1 MEMPLSAIG
10 MQLCESER
18 LSPAVFFTRRVLLAN
33 QPGTI
38 FGILVVNMAVLDDL
52 RYAFRALARGKMTS
66 VVIVLS
72 LALGTGA
79 NATLYS
85 VMDAL
90 LFRPPAGVADARE
103 LARVFTSQ
111 YTGTSHGLTSYPD
124 FISMQQTSGAF
135 ATLAAFDDS
144 ALESVRWGEAG
155 QRLRVVS
162 VSPEFFPVLDMRL
175 QAGSIGGLLV
185 SANASSSAAS
195 QPSAIISDALWTLM
209 GRPGDVVGRE
219 LTIGETIH
227 AIAGV
232 APAGFSGLQLG
243 RASDVWIP
251 LPPADH
257 DAARGNRHLSVIGRL
272 RDGRRLEDAERELAA
287 LGERLATLHPE
298 TNRGTRSNPDEPRRM
313 SVAAYSRLDVS
324 ARSQILLISTVV
336 MGSTGLLLLS
346 ACVNAGSLLLSR
358 SAARRRELAVKLALG
373 ARRAVLVRQVVL
385 ESLAVSTGGAVLGL
399 LFARWTAGLLP
410 VLFAPDEAALL
421 DTHLDATTVLVT
433 VALSCLAGAV
443 FALGPARHA
452 LAKVEVQVLRG
463 DSGAIAERSGSA
475 VRGAVVVFQ
484 VALST
489 VLLIAS
495 GLMVRALSVALEGD
509 LGPGGRRV
517 VIAFMRL
524 PGVLEENVV
533 RGIRFHV
540 AAVEAA
546 RKLPDAE
553 AAGWVFV
560 LPVGRGTSQAFRL
573 QARPDLLER
582 LEVEI
587 NVASPGYFQ
596 ATRIPLI
603 EGRLFNAEDRAL
615 SKPVI
620 VVNDMLA
627 RRYFGPDAVGHR
639 LQDEEGIEYEIVGVV
654 RSGKYRTLQ
663 EAPEPMVYFP
673 LSQRYQGYLHLVVRT
688 RDSGRAA
695 AAALPGTLAGIDSG
709 VGISRITTFDEH
721 LAEALTLDR
730 ILTTVVAGCG
740 LAALALAMIGVY
752 GVVGDAVRRRTP
764 EIGLRVALGAPSLRI
779 LQLVFSEGLPL
790 SAAGSA
796 AGVAAALLLSRILRT
811 FVHDLPPVDL
821 TSLAIVPIALLFVV
835 VGAAA
840 LPVRR
845 ALRVS
850 PTIALRA
857 E

>member
-1 MEMPLSAIG
+1 MTVI
-10 MQLCESER
+10 
-18 LSPAVFFTRRVLLAN
+18 N
-33 QPGTI
+33 
-38 FGILVVNMAVLDDL
+38 DL
-52 RYAFRALARGKMTS
+52 RYALRTLARGKMTTA
-66 VVIVLS
+66 VIMLS

-79 NATLYS
+79 NATLFS

-90 LFRPPAGVADARE
+90 LFRPPAGVAAASQ
-103 LARVFTSQ
+103 LAWVFTSQ
-111 YTGTSHGLTSYPD
+111 YAGAPHGLTSHPD
-124 FISMQQTSGAF
+124 FLSMQQSAGAF

-144 ALESVRWGEAG
+144 ALESVRWSEAG

-162 VSPEFFPVLDMRL
+162 VSPEFFPALGIQL
-175 QAGSIGGLLV
+175 QAGVFGGLLTP
-185 SANASSSAAS
+185 AAS
-195 QPSAIISDALWTLM
+195 APPASDSPPPAIISDGLWTLM

-219 LTIGETIH
+219 LTIRESPYL
-227 AIAGV
+227 IAGV
-232 APAGFSGLQLG
+232 APRGFGGLQLG
-243 RASDVWIP
+243 RACDVWIP
-251 LPPADH
+251 FRPSIGES
-257 DAARGNRHLSVIGRL
+257 ARGDRHLSVIGRL
-272 RDGRRLEDAERELAA
+272 RDGRSVHDAELELTA
-287 LGERLATLHPE
+287 LGERLATLHPD
-298 TNRGTRSNPDEPRRM
+298 TNRGTRSDPDEPRRLA
-313 SVAAYSRLDVS
+313 VAGYSRLDVS

-336 MGSTGLLLLS
+336 LGSTGLLLLS

-373 ARRAVLVRQVVL
+373 ASRTVLVRQVVL
-385 ESLAVSTGGAVLGL
+385 ESLAVSTGGAALGL

-410 VLFAPDEAALL
+410 AFFAPDEAAML
-421 DTHLDATTVLVT
+421 DTRLDATTVIVT

-452 LAKVEVQVLRG
+452 LAKVDVLVLRN
-463 DSGAIAERSGSA
+463 DSGAIADRSNSA

-495 GLMVRALSVALEGD
+495 GLMLRALNVALEGD
-509 LGPGGRRV
+509 LGPGGRGV
-517 VIAFMRL
+517 AIAFMRL
-524 PGVLEENVV
+524 PGVLQSDVV
-533 RGIRFHV
+533 RGIRFHG
-540 AAVEAA
+540 AAGEAA
-546 RKLPDAE
+546 RRLPGAE
-553 AAGWVFV
+553 AAGWAAV
-560 LPVGRGTSQAFRL
+560 LPVGRGTSQVFRL

-596 ATRIPLI
+596 AMRIPLI

-615 SKPVI
+615 SRPVI
-620 VVNDMLA
+620 IVNDMLA
-627 RRYFGPDAVGHR
+627 RRYFGPDAAGHR
-639 LQDEEGIEYEIVGVV
+639 LQDEEGTEYEIVGVV

-673 LSQRYQGYLHLVVRT
+673 LSQRLMTYMHLVVRA
-688 RDSGRAA
+688 RDSGQAA
-695 AAALPGTLAGIDSG
+695 AVAIPGMLAGVDSG
-709 VGISRITTFDEH
+709 VNITRITTFDEH

-796 AGVAAALLLSRILRT
+796 AGVLAALLLSRIMRL

-821 TSLAIVPIALLFVV
+821 ISLAVVPIALFVVV

-850 PTIALRA
+850 PTVALRA

>member
-1 MEMPLSAIG
+1 M
-10 MQLCESER
+10 
-18 LSPAVFFTRRVLLAN
+18 TVLN
-33 QPGTI
+33 
-38 FGILVVNMAVLDDL
+38 DL
-52 RYAFRALARGKMTS
+52 RFAFRTLARGKMTTA
-66 VVIVLS
+66 VILLS
-72 LALGTGA
+72 LGLGTGA
-79 NATLYS
+79 NATLFS

-90 LFRPPAGVADARE
+90 LFRPPAGVESASR
-103 LARVFTSQ
+103 LAWVFTSQ
-111 YTGTSHGLTSYPD
+111 YTGASQGQTSYPD
-124 FISMQQTSGAF
+124 FLSMQQSAGAF

-144 ALESVRWGEAG
+144 ALELVRWDEAG

-162 VSPEFFPVLDMRL
+162 VSPEFFPALGMEL
-175 QAGSIGGLLV
+175 QAGAFGGLLTP
-185 SANASSSAAS
+185 AATASPPAES
-195 QPSAIISDALWTLM
+195 PPPAIISDTLWTLM

-219 LTIGETIH
+219 LTLRES
-227 AIAGV
+227 AYVIAGV
-232 APAGFSGLQLG
+232 APRGFGGLQLG
-243 RASDVWIP
+243 RACDVWIP
-251 LPPADH
+251 LPRSIH
-257 DAARGNRHLSVIGRL
+257 ESARGDRHLSVIGRL
-272 RDGRRLEDAERELAA
+272 RHGRSLDDAELEMAA
-287 LGERLATLHPE
+287 LGERLATLHPG
-298 TNRGTRSNPDEPRRM
+298 TNRGTRSDPEEPRRL
-313 SVAAYSRLDVS
+313 AIAGYSRLDVS

-336 MGSTGLLLLS
+336 LGSTGLLLLS

-373 ARRAVLVRQVVL
+373 ASRTVLVRQVVL
-385 ESLAVSTGGAVLGL
+385 ESLAVSTGGAALGL

-410 VLFAPDEAALL
+410 AFFAPDEASLL
-421 DTHLDATTVLVT
+421 DTRLDATTVMVT

-452 LAKVEVQVLRG
+452 LAKVDVLVLRN
-463 DSGAIAERSGSA
+463 DSGAISDRSSSA

-495 GLMVRALSVALEGD
+495 GLMLRALNVALEGD
-509 LGPGGRRV
+509 LGPGGRGV
-517 VIAFMRL
+517 AIAFMRL
-524 PGVLEENVV
+524 PGVLQSDVV

-540 AAVEAA
+540 AAAEAA
-546 RKLPDAE
+546 RRLPGAE
-553 AAGWVFV
+553 AAGWAAV
-560 LPVGRGTSQAFRL
+560 LPVGRGTSQVFRL

-596 ATRIPLI
+596 TMRIPLI
-603 EGRLFNAEDRAL
+603 EGRLFNADDGAL

-627 RRYFGPDAVGHR
+627 RRYFGPDAVGYR
-639 LQDEEGIEYEIVGVV
+639 LRDEEGTEYEIVGVV

-663 EAPEPMVYFP
+663 EAPEPTVYFP
-673 LSQRYQGYLHLVVRT
+673 LSQRLMTYMHLVVRA
-688 RDSGRAA
+688 RDSGQAA
-695 AAALPGTLAGIDSG
+695 AVAIPGMLAGVDRG
-709 VGISRITTFDEH
+709 VNVTRITTFDEH

-752 GVVGDAVRRRTP
+752 GVVGDAVRRRTR

-790 SAAGSA
+790 AAAGSA
-796 AGVAAALLLSRILRT
+796 AGVVAALLLSRIMRT
-811 FVHDLPPVDL
+811 FVRDIPPVDL
-821 TSLAIVPIALLFVV
+821 VSLAVVPVALLLVV

-840 LPVRR
+840 VPVRR

>member
-1 MEMPLSAIG
+1 M
-10 MQLCESER
+10 
-18 LSPAVFFTRRVLLAN
+18 TVLN
-33 QPGTI
+33 
-38 FGILVVNMAVLDDL
+38 DL
-52 RYAFRALARGKMTS
+52 RYAFRTLARGKLTTA
-66 VVIVLS
+66 VIMLS

-90 LFRPPAGVADARE
+90 LFRPPAGVANARQ
-103 LARVFTSQ
+103 LAWVFTSQ
-111 YTGTSHGLTSYPD
+111 YTGASYGLTSYPD
-124 FISMQQTSGAF
+124 FLSMQQGAGAF

-144 ALESVRWGEAG
+144 ALESVRWGDAG

-162 VSPEFFPVLDMRL
+162 VSPEFFPALGMQL
-175 QAGSIGGLLV
+175 QAGGFGGLLTP
-185 SANASSSAAS
+185 AAGASPTTGS
-195 QPSAIISDALWTLM
+195 QLPAIISDGLWTLM

-219 LTIGETIH
+219 LTIGETAY

-232 APAGFSGLQLG
+232 APRGFGGLQLG
-243 RASDVWIP
+243 RACDVWIP
-251 LPPADH
+251 LRTSTH
-257 DAARGNRHLSVIGRL
+257 ESARGDRHLSVIGRL
-272 RDGRRLEDAERELAA
+272 RGGRSVHDAEVGLAA
-287 LGERLATLHPE
+287 LGERLATLYPG
-298 TNRGTRSNPDEPRRM
+298 TNRGTRSDPDEPRRL
-313 SVAAYSRLDVS
+313 SVAGYSRLDVS
-324 ARSQILLISTVV
+324 ARSQVLLISTVV

-373 ARRAVLVRQVVL
+373 ARRSVLVRQVVL
-385 ESLAVSTGGAVLGL
+385 ESLAVSTGGAALGL

-410 VLFAPDEAALL
+410 AFFAPEEAAIL
-421 DTHLDATTVLVT
+421 DTRLDAATVMVT

-452 LAKVEVQVLRG
+452 LAKVDVQVLRN

-495 GLMVRALSVALEGD
+495 GLMLRALNVALEGD
-509 LGPGGRRV
+509 LGPGGRGV
-517 VIAFMRL
+517 AIAFLRM
-524 PGVLEENVV
+524 PGALQGDVV
-533 RGIRFHV
+533 RGIRFH
-540 AAVEAA
+540 AAAADAA
-546 RKLPDAE
+546 RKLPGAE
-553 AAGWVFV
+553 AAGWVSV
-560 LPVGRGTSQAFRL
+560 LPVGRSTSQVFRS

-582 LEVEI
+582 VEVDI
-587 NVASPGYFQ
+587 NAASPGYFQ
-596 ATRIPLI
+596 AMRIPLI
-603 EGRLFNAEDRAL
+603 EGRLFNAGDRAL

-620 VVNDMLA
+620 IVNDMLA

-639 LQDEEGIEYEIVGVV
+639 LLGEDGIEYEIVGVV

-673 LSQRYQGYLHLVVRT
+673 LSQRHQLYMYLVVRT
-688 RDSGRAA
+688 RDSGQAA
-695 AAALPGTLAGIDSG
+695 TAAIPGALAGIDSG
-709 VGISRITTFDEH
+709 VDVFRIRTFAEH

-790 SAAGSA
+790 SAVGSA
-796 AGVAAALLLSRILRT
+796 AGVAAALLLSRLMRS
-811 FVHDLPPVDL
+811 FVRDIPPVDL
-821 TSLAIVPIALLFVV
+821 VSLAIVPIALLFVV

>member
-1 MEMPLSAIG
+1 MT
-10 MQLCESER
+10 
-18 LSPAVFFTRRVLLAN
+18 VFN
-33 QPGTI
+33 
-38 FGILVVNMAVLDDL
+38 DL
-52 RYAFRALARGKMTS
+52 RYAFRALSRGKMTTA
-66 VVIVLS
+66 VILLS

-90 LFRPPAGVADARE
+90 LFRPPAGVVSASQ
-103 LARVFTSQ
+103 LAWVFTSQ
-111 YTGTSHGLTSYPD
+111 YTGASRGLTSYPD
-124 FISMQQTSGAF
+124 FVSMQQRAGAF

-144 ALESVRWGEAG
+144 ALESVRWGDAG

-162 VSPEFFPVLDMRL
+162 VSPEFFPALGMQL
-175 QAGSIGGLLV
+175 QAGAFGGLLTPTA
-185 SANASSSAAS
+185 SASSSPES
-195 QPSAIISDALWTLM
+195 PPPAIISDALWTLI
-209 GRPGDVVGRE
+209 GRPADVVGRE
-219 LTIGETIH
+219 LTIRES
-227 AIAGV
+227 AYVIAGV
-232 APAGFSGLQLG
+232 APRGFGGLQLG
-243 RASDVWIP
+243 RACDVWIP
-251 LPPADH
+251 LPPSIH
-257 DAARGNRHLSVIGRL
+257 ESERGDRHLSVIGRL
-272 RDGRRLEDAERELAA
+272 RDGRSIHDAELELTV
-287 LGERLATLHPE
+287 LGERLAALHPG
-298 TNRGTRSNPDEPRRM
+298 TNRGTRSDPDEPRRLE
-313 SVAAYSRLDVS
+313 VAGYSRLDVS

-373 ARRAVLVRQVVL
+373 ASRTILVRQVVL
-385 ESLAVSTGGAVLGL
+385 ESLAVSTAGAALGL
-399 LFARWTAGLLP
+399 LFAHWTAGLLP
-410 VLFAPDEAALL
+410 AFFAPDEAALL

-452 LAKVEVQVLRG
+452 LAKVDVLVLRN

-475 VRGAVVVFQ
+475 ARAAIVVFQ

-495 GLMVRALSVALEGD
+495 GLMLRALNVALEGD
-509 LGPGGRRV
+509 LGPGGRGV
-517 VIAFMRL
+517 AIAFMRL
-524 PGVLEENVV
+524 PGFLQSDAV

-540 AAVEAA
+540 AAAEAA
-546 RKLPDAE
+546 RKLPGAE
-553 AAGWVFV
+553 AAGWVAV
-560 LPVGRGTSQAFRL
+560 LPVGRGTSQVFRL

-596 ATRIPLI
+596 AMRIPLI

-615 SKPVI
+615 SRPVI
-620 VVNDMLA
+620 IVNDMLA

-639 LQDEEGIEYEIVGVV
+639 LQDEEGTEYEIVGVV

-673 LSQRYQGYLHLVVRT
+673 LSQRLTTHMHLVVRA
-688 RDSGRAA
+688 RDSGQA
-695 AAALPGTLAGIDSG
+695 AAALPGVLTGIDSG
-709 VGISRITTFDEH
+709 VDLSGITNFAEH

-764 EIGLRVALGAPSLRI
+764 EIGLRVALGAPNLRI
-779 LQLVFSEGLPL
+779 LQLVFREGLPL
-790 SAAGSA
+790 SVAGSA
-796 AGVAAALLLSRILRT
+796 AGVAAALLLSRLMRT
-811 FVHDLPPVDL
+811 FVRDIPPVDL
-821 TSLAIVPIALLFVV
+821 VSLAVVPVALLFVV

-840 LPVRR
+840 LPIRR
-845 ALRVS
+845 ALKVS

>member
-1 MEMPLSAIG
+1 M
-10 MQLCESER
+10 
-18 LSPAVFFTRRVLLAN
+18 TVLN
-33 QPGTI
+33 
-38 FGILVVNMAVLDDL
+38 DL
-52 RYAFRALARGKMTS
+52 RYAFRTLARGKMTTA
-66 VVIVLS
+66 VIMLS

-90 LFRPPAGVADARE
+90 LFRPPAGVASARQ
-103 LARVFTSQ
+103 LAWVFTSQ
-111 YTGTSHGLTSYPD
+111 YTGASHGLTSYPD
-124 FISMQQTSGAF
+124 FLSMQHAAGAF

-144 ALESVRWGEAG
+144 ALESVRWGQAG
-155 QRLRVVS
+155 QRLRIVS
-162 VSPEFFPVLDMRL
+162 VSPEFFPALGMPL
-175 QAGSIGGLLV
+175 QAGGFGSLLTP
-185 SANASSSAAS
+185 SAGASPTTES
-195 QPSAIISDALWTLM
+195 QPPAIISDGLWTLM

-219 LTIGETIH
+219 LTIGETAY

-232 APAGFSGLQLG
+232 APRGFGGLQLG
-243 RASDVWIP
+243 RACDVWIP
-251 LPPADH
+251 LSHSAYES
-257 DAARGNRHLSVIGRL
+257 ARGDRHLSVIGRL
-272 RDGRRLEDAERELAA
+272 RDGRSVHDAEPELAA
-287 LGERLATLHPE
+287 LGERLAMLYPD
-298 TNRGTRSNPDEPRRM
+298 TNRGTRSDPDEPRRL
-313 SVAAYSRLDVS
+313 SVNGYSRLDVS
-324 ARSQILLISTVV
+324 ARSQVQLIGTVV

-373 ARRAVLVRQVVL
+373 ASRTVLVRQVVL
-385 ESLAVSTGGAVLGL
+385 ESLAVSTGGAALGL
-399 LFARWTAGLLP
+399 LFAQWTAGLLP
-410 VLFAPDEAALL
+410 AFFAPEEAALL
-421 DTHLDATTVLVT
+421 DTHLDATTVMVT
-433 VALSCLAGAV
+433 VALSGLAGAV

-452 LAKVEVQVLRG
+452 LAKVDVQVLRN

-495 GLMVRALSVALEGD
+495 GLMLRALNVALEGD
-509 LGPGGRRV
+509 LGPGGRGV
-517 VIAFMRL
+517 AIAFLRM
-524 PGVLEENVV
+524 PGALQGDVA
-533 RGIRFHV
+533 RGIAFHV
-540 AAVEAA
+540 AAADAA
-546 RKLPDAE
+546 RKLPGAE
-553 AAGWVFV
+553 AAGWVTV
-560 LPVGRGTSQAFRL
+560 LPVGRSTSQVFRL
-573 QARPDLLER
+573 QVRPDLLER
-582 LEVEI
+582 VEVDI

-596 ATRIPLI
+596 AMRIPLI
-603 EGRLFNAEDRAL
+603 EGRVFNAGDRAL

-620 VVNDMLA
+620 IVNDMLA

-639 LQDEEGIEYEIVGVV
+639 LQGEDGIEHEIVGVV

-673 LSQRYQGYLHLVVRT
+673 LSQRDQLYMHLVVRM
-688 RDSGRAA
+688 RDSGQAA
-695 AAALPGTLAGIDSG
+695 AAAIPGTLAGIDSG
-709 VGISRITTFDEH
+709 VNVFRITTFAEH

-752 GVVGDAVRRRTP
+752 GVIGDAVRRRTP

-790 SAAGSA
+790 SAVGSA
-796 AGVAAALLLSRILRT
+796 AGVAAAFLLSWIMRS
-811 FVHDLPPVDL
+811 FVRDIPPVDL
-821 TSLAIVPIALLFVV
+821 ISLAIVPIALLFVV

>member
-1 MEMPLSAIG
+1 MR
-10 MQLCESER
+10 LCESER
-18 LSPAVFFTRRVLLAN
+18 LSRPSIFPGDDCWQN
-33 QPGTI
+33 QRARFSKYCVVHMT
-38 FGILVVNMAVLDDL
+38 VVNDL
-52 RYAFRALARGKMTS
+52 RYAFRALGRGKMTTA
-66 VVIVLS
+66 VVLLS

-90 LFRPPAGVADARE
+90 LFRPPAGVASASQ
-103 LARVFTSQ
+103 LAWVFTSQ
-111 YTGTSHGLTSYPD
+111 YTGASLGPTSYQD
-124 FISMQQTSGAF
+124 FVSMQQSAGAF

-144 ALESVRWGEAG
+144 ALESVRWGDAG
-155 QRLRVVS
+155 ERLRVVS
-162 VSPEFFPVLDMRL
+162 VSPEFFPALGMKL
-175 QAGSIGGLLV
+175 QTGAFAGPPTPPAGP
-185 SANASSSAAS
+185 SSSAES
-195 QPSAIISDALWTLM
+195 RPPAIVSDVLWTVM
-209 GRPGDVVGRE
+209 GRPADVVGRE
-219 LTIGETIH
+219 LTIGDSTYV
-227 AIAGV
+227 IAGV
-232 APAGFSGLQLG
+232 APRGFGGLQLG
-243 RASDVWIP
+243 RACDVWIP
-251 LPPADH
+251 LPLSILES
-257 DAARGNRHLSVIGRL
+257 ARGDRELSVIGRL
-272 RDGRRLEDAERELAA
+272 RDGKSIDDAELELTA
-287 LGERLATLHPE
+287 LGERLATLHPG
-298 TNRGTRSNPDEPRRM
+298 TNRGTRSDPDEPRRLA
-313 SVAAYSRLDVS
+313 VASYSRLDVS

-336 MGSTGLLLLS
+336 MGSTGLLLVS

-373 ARRAVLVRQVVL
+373 ASRTALVRQVVL
-385 ESLAVSTGGAVLGL
+385 ESLAVSIGGAALGL
-399 LFARWTAGLLP
+399 LFARWTAGVLP
-410 VLFAPDEAALL
+410 AFFAPDEAGML
-421 DTHLDATTVLVT
+421 DTRLDATTVIVT

-452 LAKVEVQVLRG
+452 LARVDVLVLRN
-463 DSGAIAERSGSA
+463 DSGAIAERSSSA

-495 GLMVRALSVALEGD
+495 GLMVRALNIALEGD
-509 LGPGGRRV
+509 LGPGGRGV
-517 VIAFMRL
+517 AIAFMRL
-524 PGVLEENVV
+524 PGVPQSDVV

-540 AAVEAA
+540 AAGETA
-546 RKLPDAE
+546 RKLPGAE
-553 AAGWVFV
+553 AAGWAAV
-560 LPVGRGTSQAFRL
+560 LPVGRGTNQVFRL

-587 NVASPGYFQ
+587 NVASAGYFQ
-596 ATRIPLI
+596 AMRIPLI

-620 VVNDMLA
+620 IVNDMLA

-639 LQDEEGIEYEIVGVV
+639 LRDEEGTEYEIVGVV

-673 LSQRYQGYLHLVVRT
+673 LSQRLMTYMHLVVRA
-688 RDSGRAA
+688 RDSGRTAA
-695 AAALPGTLAGIDSG
+695 AAIPGMLAGVDSG
-709 VGISRITTFDEH
+709 VNITRVTTFDEH
-721 LAEALTLDR
+721 VAQALTLDR

-764 EIGLRVALGAPSLRI
+764 EIGLRVALGAPNLRI

-796 AGVAAALLLSRILRT
+796 AGVAAALLLSRIMRS
-811 FVHDLPPVDL
+811 FVRDIPPVDL
-821 TSLAIVPIALLFVV
+821 VSLAVVPVALLFVV

-840 LPVRR
+840 LPIRR
-845 ALRVS
+845 ALNVS